1 MNYANADTL
10 ARIVKMR
17 RSEKVRAWESFFI
30 QTQQTN
36 TTVDT
41 PRVDNLPNINLS
53 FTQAIF
59 R

>member
-1 MNYANADTL
+1 L
-10 ARIVKMR
+10 FV
-17 RSEKVRAWESFFI
+17 FI

-36 TTVDT
+36 TVDT
-41 PRVDNLPNINLS
+41 PQVDNLPNINLS